1 MKNQETLKLVR
12 MIRNLGQNEVLR
24 AIRFLQQ
31 GPPSKPEVEDISFD
45 RLIQSGKFD
54 QFCRDH
60 GQDPEMMHYWLCHE
74 FPDKLMQAFAD
85 VELIDK
91 YTGGKK

>member
-1 MKNQETLKLVR
+1 MTKDATLKLVR
-12 MIRNLGQNEVLR
+12 QIRKLGSKEVER

-31 GPPSKPEVEDISFD
+31 GPPGKPEVEDISFD

-60 GQDPEMMHYWLCHE
+60 GQDPDMMNYWLCRE

-85 VELIDK
+85 VKLIDRYVK
-91 YTGGKK
+91 GQQ

>member
-1 MKNQETLKLVR
+1 MKNEETLELVR
-12 MIRNLGQNEVLR
+12 MIRKLGQNEVLR

-31 GPPSKPEVEDISFD
+31 GPPGKPDVEDISFD
-45 RLIQSGKFD
+45 RLIQSGTFD

-60 GQDPEMMHYWLCHE
+60 GQDPGMMHYWLCRE

-85 VELIDK
+85 VELIDR
-91 YTGGKK
+91 YTGDKT